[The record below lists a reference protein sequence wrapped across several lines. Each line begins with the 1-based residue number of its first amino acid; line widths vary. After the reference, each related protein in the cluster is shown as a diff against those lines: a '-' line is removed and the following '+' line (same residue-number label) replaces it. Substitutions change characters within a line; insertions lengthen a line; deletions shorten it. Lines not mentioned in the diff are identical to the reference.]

1 MVVSFPTFLNDRVL
15 IIIQECFKGV
25 GHGGDDLLE
34 CVQEAPVV
42 GAGMADIKQGFLRVV

>member
-15 IIIQECFKGV
+15 IKECFKGV

-34 CVQEAPVV
+34 CVQEVVV
-42 GAGMADIKQGFLRVV
+42 GGIEDFPDLYVGD